1 MRPMLKTTI
10 ALAVAGMMS
19 GAFAATTV
27 KADKDNV
34 QHANDCRFHP
44 PRLH

>member
-27 KADKDNV
+27 EADKGNV
-34 QHANDCRFHP
+34 QHQAQEGEEIA
-44 PRLH
+44 LV